1 MTWLA
6 FFGRMKERSRVLSP
20 DVFMSVAHD
29 MQIEG
34 QDWSWAIPTKNA
46 IVVLMLVAL
55 WAAESIVPMFAGRS
69 RRVSHGAANVLLGMV
84 NAIAGSLLFGTALL
98 VATQWSRENSIGL
111 MQHLPQAWP
120 LWMRFVIG
128 LVLIDLW
135 MYFWHRLNHNVPFL
149 WRFHAVH
156 HADRELDATSAVRF
170 HTGEIILSGAARLI
184 LLPVLGVSL
193 PMLLVYEIILL
204 PVILFHHS
212 NVRIARAADGILRP
226 IIVTPWMHW
235 VHHSMLR
242 EETNSNYGSVL
253 SVWDRLFGSFR
264 LRDNPSEI
272 QLGLTDDT
280 SEKSWRTL
288 GGMLTRPFKSKP

>member
-1 MTWLA
+1 M
-6 FFGRMKERSRVLSP
+6 
-20 DVFMSVAHD
+20 
-29 MQIEG
+29 
-34 QDWSWAIPTKNA
+34 PTKNA

-55 WAAESIVPMFAGRS
+55 WAAESFVPMFAGRS
-69 RRVSHGAANVLLGMV
+69 RRISHGAANVLLGIM
-84 NAIAGSLLFGTALL
+84 NALVGSLLFGTALL
-98 VATQWSRENSIGL
+98 VATQWSRGNSIGL
-111 MQHLPQAWP
+111 LQHLPQVWP

-135 MYFWHRLNHNVPFL
+135 MYLWHRLNHNVPFL

-170 HTGEIILSGAARLI
+170 HTGELILSGAARLV

-193 PMLLVYEIILL
+193 PMLLVYELMLL

-212 NVRIARAADGILRP
+212 NVRIAPTVDGLLRP
-226 IIVTPWMHW
+226 IIVTPWMHC

-264 LRDNPSEI
+264 LRDNTSEI
-272 QLGLTDDT
+272 ELGLTDDT
-280 SEKSWRTL
+280 SEKTWRTL
-288 GGMLTRPFKSKP
+288 GGTLSRPFKSKP

>member
-1 MTWLA
+1 
-6 FFGRMKERSRVLSP
+6 
-20 DVFMSVAHD
+20 
-29 MQIEG
+29 MQIDG
-34 QDWSWAIPTKNA
+34 QDWSWALPIKNA

-55 WAAESIVPMFAGRS
+55 WAAEFVVPMFAGRS
-69 RRVSHGAANVLLGMV
+69 RRVSHGAANIFLGTM
-84 NAIAGSLLFGTALL
+84 NAIVGSLLFGTALL
-98 VATQWSRENSIGL
+98 IATEWSREKSIGL
-111 MQHLPQAWP
+111 LHHLPHFWP
-120 LWMRFVIG
+120 VWVRFVIG

-135 MYFWHRLNHNVPFL
+135 MYLWHRLNHHVPFL

-156 HADRELDATSAVRF
+156 HADREMDATSAVRF
-170 HTGEIILSGAARLI
+170 HTGEIILSGAARII

-193 PMLLVYEIILL
+193 PMLLVYELILL

-212 NVRIARAADGILRP
+212 NVRIAPAADGLLRP